1 MNTSLYAC
9 GPPSWLPGILKRVSQ
24 TPVATRQ
31 VFRVILFTAGKY
43 ITMTIRSIMLFG
55 APLTAALLYL
65 LLRHAGIEYVI
76 AITAA
81 ITVLTAIWWVTET
94 ISIPATSLIPFFA
107 FPLANVLTHREAAA
121 GLGSPVILLLMGGF
135 MLARSLEKSG
145 VHRRFALAILHTV
158 GGSGKRIV
166 FAFMLTAALLSMW
179 ISNTATTLILIPIAL
194 AVLKQV
200 ENKALSVAVVLG
212 VAYSASL
219 GGVATLIGTP
229 PNIIFAGIYSEFT
242 GMDYTFVQWMKIG
255 LPVVLCG
262 LPLMALWL
270 TRKVRWRETLEL
282 PAADPWQV
290 NEARVLAVFGITI
303 VLWITRSEPFGGWSG
318 LLGTPD
324 VGDATVAL
332 AAVVVMFILPS
343 GKGDNL
349 LDWKTAV
356 DIPWGMLL
364 LFASG
369 ITIARAFSSSG
380 LAELIAQQLTVLAQL
395 PLPLLLLCIC
405 LGVTFL
411 TEITSNTATTTLLMP
426 IFAATALAVG
436 VSPELMMVPAAMSAS
451 CAFMLPV
458 ATVPNAIVFG
468 TGHVTIR
475 EMVREGLALNL
486 ILALVIAMVCYAGL
500 AT

>member
-1 MNTSLYAC
+1 MLYA
-9 GPPSWLPGILKRVSQ
+9 
-24 TPVATRQ
+24 
-31 VFRVILFTAGKY
+31 
-43 ITMTIRSIMLFG
+43 
-55 APLTAALLYL
+55 APLAAVLLYL
-65 LLRHAGIEYVI
+65 LLRHSGIEYVI
-76 AITAA
+76 AVTAA
-81 ITVLTAIWWVTET
+81 ITLLTATWWVTET
-94 ISIPATSLIPFFA
+94 IPIPATSLIPFFA
-107 FPLANVLTHREAAA
+107 FPLANVLTHKEAVA
-121 GLGSPVILLLMGGF
+121 GLGNPVILLLMGGF
-135 MLARSLEKSG
+135 MLAKSLERSG
-145 VHRRFALAILHTV
+145 VHRRFALAILTAV

-200 ENKALSVAVVLG
+200 EDRALAIAVVLG
-212 VAYSASL
+212 LAHASSL

-229 PNIIFAGIYSEFT
+229 PNIIFAGIYTEFT
-242 GMDYTFVQWMKIG
+242 GFEYSFLDWMKIG
-255 LPVVLCG
+255 VPVVLCG

-270 TRKVRWRETLEL
+270 TRNVTWKETLEL
-282 PAADPWQV
+282 PSADPWQV
-290 NEARVLAVFGITI
+290 NEVRVLVVFGITI
-303 VLWITRSEPFGGWSG
+303 MLWITRAEPMGGWSG
-318 LLGTPD
+318 LLGTPN

-332 AAVVVMFILPS
+332 AAVTAMFILPS
-343 GKGDNL
+343 GKGDHL

-369 ITIARAFSSSG
+369 ITIAKAFSSSG
-380 LAELIAQQLTVLAQL
+380 LAELIAQQLAVLAEF

-436 VSPELMMVPAAMSAS
+436 VSPELMMIPAAMSAS

-475 EMVREGLALNL
+475 EMVRGGFVLNL
-486 ILALVIAMVCYAGL
+486 ILAVVITLVCYL
-500 AT
+500 ALGGGS

>member
-1 MNTSLYAC
+1 
-9 GPPSWLPGILKRVSQ
+9 
-24 TPVATRQ
+24 
-31 VFRVILFTAGKY
+31 
-43 ITMTIRSIMLFG
+43 MLFA
-55 APLTAALLYL
+55 APLSAVLLFF
-65 LLRHAGIEYVI
+65 LLRYFDIEYVI
-76 AITAA
+76 AMTAA
-81 ITVLTAIWWVTET
+81 ITWLTASWWITEA
-94 ISIPATSLIPFFA
+94 IPIPAASLIPFFA
-107 FPLANVLTHREAAA
+107 FPLTNVLSHKEAAA

-135 MLARSLEKSG
+135 MLAKSLEKSG
-145 VHRRFALAILHTV
+145 VHKRFALAILNMV
-158 GGSGKRIV
+158 GGRGKRIV

-194 AVLKQV
+194 AVLKRV
-200 ENKALSVAVVLG
+200 DDKELSVAVVLG
-212 VAYSASL
+212 LAHSASL

-242 GMDYTFVQWMKIG
+242 GMDYTFVNWMKTG
-255 LPVVLCG
+255 LPVVILG

-270 TRKVRWRETLEL
+270 TRNVKWKETLSL
-282 PAADPWQV
+282 PAAEAWRV
-290 NEARVLAVFGITI
+290 NEVRVLVVFGIT
-303 VLWITRSEPFGGWSG
+303 VLLWITRAEPFGGWSG

-332 AAVVVMFILPS
+332 AAVVAMFLFPS
-343 GKGDNL
+343 GQGDRL

-369 ITIARAFSSSG
+369 ITIAKAFSSSG
-380 LAELIAQQLTVLAQL
+380 LAELIAQQLTILATF
-395 PLPLLLLCIC
+395 PVPLLILCIC

-426 IFAATALAVG
+426 IFAATAIAVG
-436 VSPELMMVPAAMSAS
+436 VSPELMMIPAAMSAS

-468 TGHVTIR
+468 TGHVTIQ
-475 EMVREGLALNL
+475 EMVKGGTVLNF
-486 ILALVIAMVCYAGL
+486 ILAFVITFVCYL
-500 AT
+500 TLT

>member
-1 MNTSLYAC
+1 LRKLTT
-9 GPPSWLPGILKRVSQ
+9 G
-24 TPVATRQ
+24 
-31 VFRVILFTAGKY
+31 
-43 ITMTIRSIMLFG
+43 SIMLYA
-55 APLTAALLYL
+55 APLAAVLLFL
-65 LLRHAGIEYVI
+65 LLRHAGVEYVI
-76 AITAA
+76 AATAA
-81 ITVLTAIWWVTET
+81 ITLLTATWWVTET
-94 ISIPATSLIPFFA
+94 IPIPATSLIPFFA

-135 MLARSLEKSG
+135 MLARSLERAG
-145 VHRRFALAILHTV
+145 VHKRFALAILHAV

-200 ENKALSVAVVLG
+200 EDKTLAIAVVLG
-212 VAYSASL
+212 LAHASSL

-229 PNIIFAGIYSEFT
+229 PNIIFAGVYTEFT
-242 GMDYTFVQWMKIG
+242 GLEYSFLDWMKIG

-270 TRKVRWRETLEL
+270 TRNVTWKETLDL
-282 PAADPWQV
+282 PAAAPWQV
-290 NEARVLAVFGITI
+290 NEVRVLAVFGITI
-303 VLWITRSEPFGGWSG
+303 ALWITRAEPLGGWSG
-318 LLGTPD
+318 LLGTPH

-332 AAVVVMFILPS
+332 AAVTAMFILPS

-369 ITIARAFSSSG
+369 ITIAKAFASSG
-380 LAELIAQQLTVLAQL
+380 LAELIAQQLVVLAGF

-426 IFAATALAVG
+426 ILAATALAVG
-436 VSPELMMVPAAMSAS
+436 VSPELMMIPAAMSAS

-475 EMVREGLALNL
+475 EMVRGGFVLNL
-486 ILALVIAMVCYAGL
+486 ILAVVITVVCYL
-500 AT
+500 ALV

>member
-1 MNTSLYAC
+1 
-9 GPPSWLPGILKRVSQ
+9 
-24 TPVATRQ
+24 
-31 VFRVILFTAGKY
+31 
-43 ITMTIRSIMLFG
+43 MTIKSITLFA
-55 APLTAALLYL
+55 APLASVLLFFL
-65 LLRHAGIEYVI
+65 LQYFDIEYVI
-76 AITAA
+76 AMTAA
-81 ITVLTAIWWVTET
+81 ITLLTATWWVTET
-94 ISIPATSLIPFFA
+94 IPIPATSLIPFFA
-107 FPLANVLTHREAAA
+107 FPLTNVLTHKEAAA

-135 MLARSLEKSG
+135 MLAKSLERSG

-166 FAFMLTAALLSMW
+166 FAFMLTGASLSMW

-200 ENKALSVAVVLG
+200 ENKALAIAVVLG
-212 VAYSASL
+212 LAHSSSL

-229 PNIIFAGIYSEFT
+229 PNIIFSGIYSEFT
-242 GMDYTFVQWMKIG
+242 GLEFTFVDWMKIG
-255 LPVVLCG
+255 LPVVACG

-270 TRKVRWRETLEL
+270 TRNVTWKETLDL
-282 PAADPWQV
+282 PTAGPWQM
-290 NEARVLAVFGITI
+290 NEIRVLAVFGTTI

-318 LLGTPD
+318 LLGTPG

-332 AAVVVMFILPS
+332 AAVLVMFILPS
-343 GKGDNL
+343 GKGDRL

-356 DIPWGMLL
+356 DIPWGMLI

-369 ITIARAFSSSG
+369 ITIAKAFSSSG
-380 LAELIAQQLTVLAQL
+380 LAELIAQKLAVLAMF
-395 PLPLLLLCIC
+395 PVPVLLLCIC

-426 IFAATALAVG
+426 IFAATAMAVG
-436 VSPELMMVPAAMSAS
+436 VSPELMMIPAAMSAS

-468 TGHVTIR
+468 TGYVTIR
-475 EMVREGLALNL
+475 EMVQGGFVLNL
-486 ILALVIAMVCYAGL
+486 ILAVVITVVCYL
-500 AT
+500 ALGQG

>member
-1 MNTSLYAC
+1 MINIKTH
-9 GPPSWLPGILKRVSQ
+9 
-24 TPVATRQ
+24 
-31 VFRVILFTAGKY
+31 
-43 ITMTIRSIMLFG
+43 SIMLFA
-55 APLTAALLYL
+55 APLAAVLLFF
-65 LLRHAGIEYVI
+65 LLRHSGIEYVI
-76 AITAA
+76 AVTAA
-81 ITVLTAIWWVTET
+81 ITLLTATWWVTET
-94 ISIPATSLIPFFA
+94 IPIPATSLIPFFA
-107 FPLANVLTHREAAA
+107 FPLANVLTHKEAAA

-135 MLARSLEKSG
+135 MLAKSLERSG

-166 FAFMLTAALLSMW
+166 FAFMLTGASLSMW

-200 ENKALSVAVVLG
+200 ENKELAIAVVLG
-212 VAYSASL
+212 LAHSSSL

-229 PNIIFAGIYSEFT
+229 PNIIFSGIYSEFT
-242 GMDYTFVQWMKIG
+242 GLEYTFLDWMKIG
-255 LPVVLCG
+255 LPVVACG

-270 TRKVRWRETLEL
+270 TRNVTWNETLDL
-282 PAADPWQV
+282 PTAGAWQA
-290 NEARVLAVFGITI
+290 NEIRVLAVFATTI

-318 LLGTPD
+318 LLGTPG

-332 AAVVVMFILPS
+332 AAVLVMFILPS
-343 GKGDNL
+343 GKGDRL

-356 DIPWGMLL
+356 DIPWGMLI

-369 ITIARAFSSSG
+369 ITIAKAFSSSG
-380 LAELIAQQLTVLAQL
+380 LAELIAQKLAVLAMF
-395 PLPLLLLCIC
+395 PLPVLLLCIC

-426 IFAATALAVG
+426 IFAATAMAVG
-436 VSPELMMVPAAMSAS
+436 VSPELMMIPAAMSAS

-468 TGHVTIR
+468 TGYVTIR
-475 EMVREGLALNL
+475 EMVRGGFVLNL
-486 ILALVIAMVCYAGL
+486 ILAVVITVVCYL
-500 AT
+500 ALG

>member
-1 MNTSLYAC
+1 MKIKSIALFA
-9 GPPSWLPGILKRVSQ
+9 GPLASV
-24 TPVATRQ
+24 
-31 VFRVILFTAGKY
+31 
-43 ITMTIRSIMLFG
+43 MLFF
-55 APLTAALLYL
+55 
-65 LLRHAGIEYVI
+65 LLRYFDIEYVI
-76 AITAA
+76 AVTAA
-81 ITVLTAIWWVTET
+81 ITLLTATWWVTET
-94 ISIPATSLIPFFA
+94 IPIPATSLIPFFA
-107 FPLANVLTHREAAA
+107 FPLANVLTHKEAAA

-135 MLARSLEKSG
+135 MLAKSLERSG

-166 FAFMLTAALLSMW
+166 FAFMLTGASLSMW

-200 ENKALSVAVVLG
+200 ENKELAIAVVLG
-212 VAYSASL
+212 LAHSSSL

-229 PNIIFAGIYSEFT
+229 PNIIFSGIYSEFT
-242 GMDYTFVQWMKIG
+242 GLEYTFVDWMKIG
-255 LPVVLCG
+255 LPVVACG

-270 TRKVRWRETLEL
+270 TRNVTWKETLDL
-282 PAADPWQV
+282 PTAGAWQV
-290 NEARVLAVFGITI
+290 NEIRVLAVFATTI

-318 LLGTPD
+318 LLGTPG

-332 AAVVVMFILPS
+332 AAVLVMFILPS
-343 GKGDNL
+343 GKGDRL

-356 DIPWGMLL
+356 DIPWGMLI

-369 ITIARAFSSSG
+369 ITIAKAFSSSG
-380 LAELIAQQLTVLAQL
+380 LAELIAQKLAVLAMF
-395 PLPLLLLCIC
+395 PLPVLLLCIC

-426 IFAATALAVG
+426 IFAATAMAVG
-436 VSPELMMVPAAMSAS
+436 VSPELMMIPAAMSAS

-468 TGHVTIR
+468 TGYVTIR
-475 EMVREGLALNL
+475 EMVRGGFVLNL
-486 ILALVIAMVCYAGL
+486 ILAVVITVVCYL
-500 AT
+500 ALG

>member
-1 MNTSLYAC
+1 MINIKTH
-9 GPPSWLPGILKRVSQ
+9 
-24 TPVATRQ
+24 
-31 VFRVILFTAGKY
+31 
-43 ITMTIRSIMLFG
+43 SIMLFA
-55 APLTAALLYL
+55 APLAAVLLFF
-65 LLRHAGIEYVI
+65 LLRHSGIEYVI
-76 AITAA
+76 AVTAA
-81 ITVLTAIWWVTET
+81 ITLLTATWWVTET
-94 ISIPATSLIPFFA
+94 IPIPATSLIPFFA
-107 FPLANVLTHREAAA
+107 FPLANVLTHKEAAA

-135 MLARSLEKSG
+135 MLAKSLERSG

-166 FAFMLTAALLSMW
+166 FAFMLTGASLSMW

-200 ENKALSVAVVLG
+200 DNKELAIAVVLG
-212 VAYSASL
+212 LAHSSSL

-229 PNIIFAGIYSEFT
+229 PNIIFSGIYSEFT
-242 GMDYTFVQWMKIG
+242 GLEYTFLDWMKIG
-255 LPVVLCG
+255 LPVVACG

-270 TRKVRWRETLEL
+270 TRNVTWNETLDL
-282 PAADPWQV
+282 PTAGAWQV
-290 NEARVLAVFGITI
+290 NEIRVLAVFATTI

-318 LLGTPD
+318 LLGTPG

-332 AAVVVMFILPS
+332 AAVLVMFILPS
-343 GKGDNL
+343 GKGDRL

-356 DIPWGMLL
+356 DIPWGMLI

-369 ITIARAFSSSG
+369 ITIAKAFSSSG
-380 LAELIAQQLTVLAQL
+380 LAELIAQKLAVLAMF
-395 PLPLLLLCIC
+395 PLPVLLLCIC

-426 IFAATALAVG
+426 IFAATAMAVG
-436 VSPELMMVPAAMSAS
+436 VSPELMMIPAAMSAS

-468 TGHVTIR
+468 TGYVTIR
-475 EMVREGLALNL
+475 EMVRGGFVLNL
-486 ILALVIAMVCYAGL
+486 ILAVVITVVCYL
-500 AT
+500 ALG

>member
-1 MNTSLYAC
+1 MKTKA
-9 GPPSWLPGILKRVSQ
+9 
-24 TPVATRQ
+24 
-31 VFRVILFTAGKY
+31 
-43 ITMTIRSIMLFG
+43 IMLFA
-55 APLTAALLYL
+55 APLAAAALFFLMRYS
-65 LLRHAGIEYVI
+65 GIEYAI

-81 ITVLTAIWWVTET
+81 ITLLTATWWVTET
-94 ISIPATSLIPFFA
+94 IPIPATSLIPFFA

-135 MLARSLEKSG
+135 MLAKSLERSG

-166 FAFMLTAALLSMW
+166 FAFMLTAATLSMW

-200 ENKALSVAVVLG
+200 EDKALSIAVVLG
-212 VAYSASL
+212 LAHSASL

-229 PNIIFAGIYSEFT
+229 PNIIFAGIYTEFT
-242 GMDYTFVQWMKIG
+242 GLEFTFLDWMKIG
-255 LPVVLCG
+255 LPVVICG

-270 TRKVRWRETLEL
+270 TRNVTWKETLDL
-282 PAADPWQV
+282 PEADPWQV
-290 NEARVLAVFGITI
+290 NEVRVLIVFGITV

-318 LLGTPD
+318 LLGTPG

-332 AAVVVMFILPS
+332 AAVVAMFLLPS
-343 GKGDNL
+343 GKGDRL
-349 LDWKTAV
+349 LDWKTAS
-356 DIPWGMLL
+356 DIPWGMLI

-369 ITIARAFSSSG
+369 ITIAKAFSSSG
-380 LAELIAQQLTVLAQL
+380 LAELIAQQLAVLAKF
-395 PLPLLLLCIC
+395 PVPLLLLCIC

-426 IFAATALAVG
+426 IFAATAIAVG
-436 VSPELMMVPAAMSAS
+436 VSPELMMIPAAMSAT

-475 EMVREGLALNL
+475 EMVQGGFVLNL
-486 ILALVIAMVCYAGL
+486 ILAVVITVVCYL
-500 AT
+500 ALGRA

>member
-1 MNTSLYAC
+1 
-9 GPPSWLPGILKRVSQ
+9 
-24 TPVATRQ
+24 
-31 VFRVILFTAGKY
+31 
-43 ITMTIRSIMLFG
+43 MTIKSITLFA
-55 APLTAALLYL
+55 APLASVLLFF
-65 LLRHAGIEYVI
+65 LLRYFDIEYVI
-76 AITAA
+76 AMTAA
-81 ITVLTAIWWVTET
+81 ITLLTATWWVTET
-94 ISIPATSLIPFFA
+94 IPIPATSLIPFFS
-107 FPLANVLTHREAAA
+107 FPLTNVLTHKEAAA

-135 MLARSLEKSG
+135 MLAKSLERSG

-166 FAFMLTAALLSMW
+166 FAFMLTGASLSMW

-200 ENKALSVAVVLG
+200 ENKELAIAVVLG
-212 VAYSASL
+212 LAHSSSL

-229 PNIIFAGIYSEFT
+229 PNIIFSGIYSEFT
-242 GMDYTFVQWMKIG
+242 GLEFTFLDWMKIG
-255 LPVVLCG
+255 LPVVACG

-270 TRKVRWRETLEL
+270 TRNVTWKETLDL
-282 PAADPWQV
+282 PTAGPWQM
-290 NEARVLAVFGITI
+290 NEIRVLAVFGTTI

-318 LLGTPD
+318 LLGTPG

-332 AAVVVMFILPS
+332 AAVLVMFILPS
-343 GKGDNL
+343 GKGDRL

-356 DIPWGMLL
+356 DIPWGMLI

-369 ITIARAFSSSG
+369 ITIAKAFSSSG
-380 LAELIAQQLTVLAQL
+380 LAELIAQKLAVLAMF
-395 PLPLLLLCIC
+395 PVPVLLLCIC

-426 IFAATALAVG
+426 IFAATAMAVG
-436 VSPELMMVPAAMSAS
+436 VSPELMMIPAAMSAS

-468 TGHVTIR
+468 TGYVTIR
-475 EMVREGLALNL
+475 EMVQGGFVLNL
-486 ILALVIAMVCYAGL
+486 ILAVVITVVCYL
-500 AT
+500 ALGQG